1 MRSQSILPGLALLAL
16 GLALALASPPAQALR
31 CGNRLVSDG
40 DHDVDVRARCGD
52 PYWAERSTR
61 IEIIGRDA
69 PLELQREVEFE
80 AWYYNFGPRQ
90 LLRRLD
96 FRDGRLVHESTLG
109 YGVDEI
115 GSDCGPN
122 HFVEGMDAGELV
134 ARCGAPASR
143 HRLTDTIVRRPA
155 PGIEQWRGVQREQW
169 IYDFGAGRLTRSVEV
184 VDGRVVEV
192 SLEAD

>member
-1 MRSQSILPGLALLAL
+1 MRNHPAFSLSLLAL
-16 GLALALASPPAQALR
+16 GLALASPSAQALR

-40 DHDVDVRARCGD
+40 ERAFSVRERCGD
-52 PYWAERSTR
+52 PYWSERSTR
-61 IEIIGRDA
+61 IEILGRDG
-69 PLELQREVEFE
+69 PIELQREVEFE
-80 AWYYNFGPRQ
+80 AWYYNFGPRH

-115 GSDCGPN
+115 GSDCGPSR
-122 HFVEGMDAGELV
+122 FVEGMDAGELV
-134 ARCGAPASR
+134 ARCGEPASR
-143 HRLTDTIVRRPA
+143 QRLADTIVQRPA
-155 PGIEQWRGVQREQW
+155 PGIERWQGVQREEW
-169 IYDFGAGRLTRSVEV
+169 IYDFGAGRFTRSVQV